1 LLLPVAVV
9 VPVVGLV
16 PMVVQHPQPQ
26 VTLVAVVK
34 VKVVARE
41 HQLLEEQVEL
51 LMEPSQLPVQPVP

>member
-16 PMVVQHPQPQ
+16 PMVVQHHRPQ

-51 LMEPSQLPVQPVP
+51 LMEPSQPPVQPAP